1 MLIALFVTPA
11 LAGLLALVVHR
22 DSMRRALLVATAFCH
37 MGLTASTWF
46 KPPVSSPA
54 SYLGLDP
61 LGLLFLSIVSLLFL
75 FSAIY
80 AAGYLKRASDSTQ
93 PDIFQG
99 TFFARSPEAVF
110 TCCLLEFLATMT
122 LVTLSQHFGLL
133 WVAVEATT
141 LVSAPLIYFHRNLRS
156 LEATWKYLILCSVG
170 IAIALLGNFFLAV
183 AATDHGGRGA
193 PLVLRLLVSHA
204 GELHVQWLKAAFLLF
219 LVGYGTK
226 MGLAPLHSWLP
237 DAHSESPSFVSMLLS
252 GALLNCA
259 FLGLL
264 RIYQVCDA
272 AGQGQFARD
281 LLVLFGFISLA
292 TAAVFILRQSDYKRM
307 LAYSSVEHMGILSL
321 GVGFG
326 GAGVFGALLHSINHS
341 LTKGMLFL
349 VAGNLLAVYRTR
361 NIGEVRGVLHVLPYS
376 GALWLAGFLAI
387 TGTPPF
393 GLFISEFTILR
404 SVVSAGS
411 LLAAATYLALL
422 GMIFAG
428 MAGSVLRMAQGNPGN
443 EMTAGS
449 PGEPASSVIPPLFLG
464 ALTLLLGLYCPALLT
479 EKLQQAARLLGGF

>member
-1 MLIALFVTPA
+1 MLIAFFILPA
-11 LAGLLALVVHR
+11 LAGLLALVIHN
-22 DSMRRALLVATAFCH
+22 DSLRRALLLSVAGIHLALTATA
-37 MGLTASTWF
+37 WF
-46 KPPVSSPA
+46 KPPVSSPVE
-54 SYLGLDP
+54 YLSLDP
-61 LGLLFLSIVSLLFL
+61 LGLLFLSILSLLFL

-80 AAGYLKRASDSTQ
+80 ASGYLKRESDSNQ
-93 PDIFQG
+93 PDILEG
-99 TFFARSPEAVF
+99 TFFARSQEAVF
-110 TCCLLEFLATMT
+110 TCCMMEFLATMS
-122 LVTLSQHFGLL
+122 LVTLCQHFGLL

-141 LVSAPLIYFHRNLRS
+141 LVSAPLIYYHRNHRS

-183 AATDHGGRGA
+183 AASGHEGHET
-193 PLVLRLLVSHA
+193 PLVLRHLVLRA
-204 GELHVQWLKAAFLLF
+204 GELHPQWLKGAFLLL

-226 MGLAPLHSWLP
+226 MGLAPMHSWLP

-264 RIYQVCDA
+264 RIFQVCNA
-272 AGQGQFARD
+272 AGLGQFARE
-281 LLVLFGFISLA
+281 LMVLFGFVSLA
-292 TAAVFILRQSDYKRM
+292 TAAVFIIRQTDYKRM
-307 LAYSSVEHMGILSL
+307 LAYSSVEHMGILCL

-326 GAGVFGALLHSINHS
+326 GAGVFGALLHAVNHS

-349 VAGNLLAVYRTR
+349 VAGNLLSAYKTR
-361 NIGEVRGVLHVLPYS
+361 NIGEVRGALNVLPVS

-404 SVVSAGS
+404 SLVDAGS
-411 LLAAATYLALL
+411 LAAAGGYLLLL
-422 GMIFAG
+422 GIIFAG
-428 MAGSVLRMAQGNPGN
+428 MANIMLNMSQGKNEREMSPALRA
-443 EMTAGS
+443 EAS
-449 PGEPASSVIPPLFLG
+449 SSVIPPLCLG
-464 ALTLLLGLYCPALLT
+464 ALTLILGLYQPAMLA